1 MAIDPRALGSWGE
14 PPPLLA
20 EEAATPTERV
30 DRRAPLTVEA
40 EAPAMEAEPLLAEEP
55 REEIVRFAEPE
66 AITEAPTLIPAH
78 FEEDIEE
85 PPPPAPPPPPAVA
98 AERPSPIPSV
108 PVSNVPPAPSVPAS
122 VEPARRDPEPSRP
135 VPPPARATS
144 APWTA
149 PTPVPGHRPGPT
161 RAGRGSDRTPV
172 PPAAAAA
179 PSPSGRTPATR
190 YAILGLVALLL
201 VGGGAVVVLRLRS
214 PAAVEVATAS
224 PPAPQVAA
232 SLPPPAVSPPVSL
245 EAAPSV
251 APPPVT
257 PPPEAPVL
265 EEETIVKSPP
275 PEVAAS
281 PPPAVPTPAAAA
293 SAKPKSPSPPSAKSP
308 SPTTKPPVAA
318 TPSADVARAQ
328 QVAGFVAQAD
338 QALAANRHE
347 TAGGLY
353 DEALKLDPRNAAA
366 TAGKARVQA
375 VLSLAGRSFVAGRTL
390 VQTEKAGKSLS
401 GFDNEDVSLQKAP
414 DFLGRIEFDV
424 SPNRVAP
431 GVSYSVK
438 VFVVNEGRKPIKIRS
453 LKLGTIVNGSR
464 SDTPVSGAK
473 EIAPQQRLQVAQ
485 VGGEWKDGTN
495 AWSLEAQVT
504 ADKGDSLKNQ
514 LTWK

>member
-1 MAIDPRALGSWGE
+1 
-14 PPPLLA
+14 
-20 EEAATPTERV
+20 
-30 DRRAPLTVEA
+30 
-40 EAPAMEAEPLLAEEP
+40 
-55 REEIVRFAEPE
+55 
-66 AITEAPTLIPAH
+66 
-78 FEEDIEE
+78 
-85 PPPPAPPPPPAVA
+85 
-98 AERPSPIPSV
+98 
-108 PVSNVPPAPSVPAS
+108 VSNVPPAPLVPAS

-135 VPPPARATS
+135 APPPARATS

-149 PTPVPGHRPGPT
+149 PTPVPGNRSSPT
-161 RAGRGSDRTPV
+161 RAGRGSDRTV

-179 PSPSGRTPATR
+179 PSASGRTPVTR
-190 YAILGLVALLL
+190 YAIIGLVALLL
-201 VGGGAVVVLRLRS
+201 IGVGAVVVLRLRS

-224 PPAPQVAA
+224 PPPQVAA
-232 SLPPPAVSPPVSL
+232 SLPPPSVSPPVSL

-265 EEETIVKSPP
+265 EEVTIVKSPP

-338 QALAANRHE
+338 QAVAANRHE

-485 VGGEWKDGTN
+485 IGGEWKDGTN